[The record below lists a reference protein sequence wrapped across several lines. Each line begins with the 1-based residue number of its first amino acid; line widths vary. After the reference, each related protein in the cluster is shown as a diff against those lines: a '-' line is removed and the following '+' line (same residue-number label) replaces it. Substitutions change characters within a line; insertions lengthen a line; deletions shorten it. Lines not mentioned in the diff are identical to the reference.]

1 MSDRDVFANSDDPV
15 WPGQSEAEH
24 AIREIA
30 QALDTSF
37 FAGRLNVRDTVK
49 FRWLPPD
56 TRVAAGRVMGLCARY
71 DRVVSLNPNVIA
83 TPQRRPLIDLLLHE
97 LCHVYTRAE
106 AEQHGKRWQ
115 AVMRRC
121 GYDPLTGSYINSTV
135 DQWIAVHITKG
146 ARP

>member
-1 MSDRDVFANSDDPV
+1 MRQVFADSDDPV
-15 WPGQSEAEH
+15 WAGQSEAEH

-30 QALDTSF
+30 QALDASF
-37 FAGRLNVRDTVK
+37 FAGKLNVRDTIQ

-56 TRVAAGRVMGLCARY
+56 TRVAAGLRRANAIRQDHFY
-71 DRVVSLNPNVIA
+71 QSERDRH
-83 TPQRRPLIDLLLHE
+83 PQRRPLIDLLLHE
-97 LCHVYTRAE
+97 LAHVYTRSE
-106 AEQHGKRWQ
+106 AEQHGRRWQ
-115 AVMRRC
+115 ATMAKC